1 MLSILP
7 DSPLDV
13 DDPIVDTE
21 NNLIPNIM
29 KFKKMRVATRL
40 NDRQRIIIYL
50 FYYFTGFIKKY
61 KDLKCLEE
69 IKNITHFF
77 QMNMCNTYELDE
89 IG

>member
-40 NDRQRIIIYL
+40 NDR
-50 FYYFTGFIKKY
+50 
-61 KDLKCLEE
+61 
-69 IKNITHFF
+69 
-77 QMNMCNTYELDE
+77 
-89 IG
+89 

>member
-29 KFKKMRVATRL
+29 KFKKMRVATTL
-40 NDRQRIIIYL
+40 NDRESLYI
-50 FYYFTGFIKKY
+50 YYFTGFIKS
-61 KDLKCLEE
+61 
-69 IKNITHFF
+69 TR
-77 QMNMCNTYELDE
+77 T
-89 IG
+89 